1 MKMNF
6 KHILPFYKKYVQVM
20 SRLSAL
26 EMAFDFSLR
35 SPIYIDE
42 EDQGFNGQQHRKKI
56 FLELLDRFDFCAI
69 LETGTFMGNTTGY
82 MRQRAK
88 CPILTCETSSMFQA
102 VAMSRLKN
110 MTGIEFVLA
119 DSRKFLKDK
128 LSAPPL
134 KNSPQSIFF
143 YLDAHWHDDLPLKNE
158 IEIITSFVQ
167 NAVIMI
173 DDFEVPADDE
183 YAYDNYGKGKKLD
196 LKTFQTLFNKFDLAP
211 FWPCLQGKDETGG
224 KRGCVLLGHGQAVC
238 KKLQSLKTI
247 AQFGILNRNPN

>member
-1 MKMNF
+1 MNF
-6 KHILPFYKKYVQVM
+6 KYILPFYKKYVQVM

-134 KNSPQSIFF
+134 KNSPHSIFF

-158 IEIITSFVQ
+158 IEIITSSVQ

-183 YAYDNYGKGKKLD
+183 YGYDNYGKGKKLD